1 MKKLMLLQTKFI
13 LLVTFI
19 ILIVIGIGT
28 YNIRSLHTFLNN
40 SKLMLVDQHED
51 NILFSNVM
59 MPFMESVEKPILQSS
74 YRTLSPEEIAYA
86 RQQIRAMTEI
96 IQKIHSGEHL
106 NNNLEIKPVADTLF
120 KASLHMLAMIEVK
133 KQIKKK
139 EYAGYVNKVQNLV
152 LAIQSYF
159 ATNLKSGNDLV
170 NKMGN
175 RYYSL
180 RNYDLW
186 LGGIALIVILLISGL
201 LYWDIKKKYQITINT
216 LRSLATG
223 DLTTEI
229 PEVSRDELG
238 YIVYNVGKLRDQL
251 SLTISKVYEMV
262 DNLVIA
268 SRDLSASSQNISQG
282 ASEQATSAE
291 EVSTSI
297 EEMAVN
303 IHKNSDYSEKAAKTS
318 LKLSDST
325 NETARASKEG
335 QEKIKEIAKK
345 IGIIN
350 EIAFQ
355 TNILSLNAAV
365 EAARA
370 GEHGKGF
377 GVVAAEVGK
386 LADRSK
392 QAAAEIEEL
401 ARTTVKT
408 IDNTG
413 ILMQQIAPEIS
424 STAEMIQI
432 ISDASM
438 EQKLGAEQIN
448 EAIQQL
454 NEVTQQ
460 NAAASEEIATSAEEL
475 NSQADSLQEVLSF
488 FKTEVSMKHN
498 TDQNQGREKNKRL
511 TESVYRPRIGTS
523 KGVKIDLGKKDELD
537 DEFEKF

>member
-1 MKKLMLLQTKFI
+1 MKKMLLQTKFA
-13 LLVTFI
+13 LLIAFI
-19 ILIVIGIGT
+19 VLIIIGIGT
-28 YNIRSLHTFLNN
+28 YTVKRLHSFLDDSTVMSDN
-40 SKLMLVDQHED
+40 QHQE
-51 NILFSNVM
+51 NQLFSNVLI
-59 MPFMESVEKPILQSS
+59 PFMRGVENPILQSS
-74 YRTLSPEEIAYA
+74 YRTLSPEEIIMA
-86 RQQIRAMTEI
+86 R
-96 IQKIHSGEHL
+96 QKIHVMASKIQKLHSQGAL
-106 NNNLEIKPVADTLF
+106 DKDLGFKPIADSLF
-120 KASLHMLAMIEVK
+120 NASLHMLTMIETHRH
-133 KQIKKK
+133 IKKA
-139 EYAGYVNKVQNLV
+139 EYAAFVGQTQHLI
-152 LAIQSYF
+152 LAIQNYF
-159 ATNLKSGNDLV
+159 NSNVESGDNMI
-170 NKMGN
+170 NKMQ
-175 RYYSL
+175 RQYYSL
-180 RNYDLW
+180 RKDDIII
-186 LGGIALIVILLISGL
+186 GGVGLLVIILISAMLFWG
-201 LYWDIKKKYQITINT
+201 IKRKYQIAISS
-216 LRSLATG
+216 LRSLAAG

-229 PEVSRDELG
+229 PEVSFDELG
-238 YIVYNVGKLRDQL
+238 FIVKKVGQLRDQL
-251 SLTISKVYEMV
+251 STTITKVYEMV
-262 DNLVIA
+262 DSLVIA

-297 EEMAVN
+297 EEMAGN
-303 IHKNSDYSEKAAKTS
+303 IHKNSDYSEKAAKSS

-325 NETARASKEG
+325 NETARASQEG

-377 GVVAAEVGK
+377 GVVATEVGK
-386 LADRSK
+386 LAERSK

-408 IDNTG
+408 IVDTG
-413 ILMQQIAPEIS
+413 VLMQQIAPEIG
-424 STAEMIQI
+424 STAEMIQT
-432 ISDASM
+432 ISEASL
-438 EQKLGAEQIN
+438 EQKLGAEQIS

-454 NEVTQQ
+454 NEITQQ

-488 FKTEVSMKHN
+488 FKTEVSMKN
-498 TDQNQGREKNKRL
+498 NGSESKERNKKL
-511 TESVYRPRIGTS
+511 PESNFRPRIGTS

>member
-1 MKKLMLLQTKFI
+1 MKKMLLQTKFALMI
-13 LLVTFI
+13 VFI
-19 ILIVIGIGT
+19 VLIIIGIGT
-28 YNIRSLHTFLNN
+28 FNMNRLHSFLDD
-40 SKLMLVDQHED
+40 SSVMLTNQHQE
-51 NILFSNVM
+51 NQLFSSVLI
-59 MPFMESVEKPILQSS
+59 PFMKDVENPILQSS
-74 YRTLSPEEIAYA
+74 FRTLSPEEIVMA
-86 RQQIRAMTEI
+86 RQKINLMENEL
-96 IQKIHSGEHL
+96 QKIHNEGAL
-106 NNNLEIKPVADTLF
+106 NKEMEFKPVADSLF
-120 KASLHMLAMIEVK
+120 KASLHMLTLIEMHQ
-133 KQIKKK
+133 QIKKQ
-139 EYAGYVNKVQNLV
+139 EYAAFVGQTQNLI
-152 LAIQSYF
+152 LATQNYF
-159 ATNLKSGNDLV
+159 NSNVKSGDNMIS
-170 NKMGN
+170 KMQAQ
-175 RYYSL
+175 YFSL
-180 RNYDLW
+180 RKDDSII
-186 LGGIALIVILLISGL
+186 GIIGLLVIILISATLFWG
-201 LYWDIKKKYQITINT
+201 IKRKYQIAISS
-216 LRSLATG
+216 LRSLAAG

-229 PEVSRDELG
+229 PEVSFDELG
-238 YIVYNVGKLRDQL
+238 FIVKKVGQLKDQL
-251 SLTISKVYEMV
+251 SSTITKVYEMV
-262 DNLVIA
+262 DSLVIA

-297 EEMAVN
+297 EEMAGN

-325 NETARASKEG
+325 NETARASQEG

-386 LADRSK
+386 LAERSK

-408 IDNTG
+408 IVDTG
-413 ILMQQIAPEIS
+413 TLMQQIAPEIS
-424 STAEMIQI
+424 STAEMIQT
-432 ISDASM
+432 ISEASL
-438 EQKLGAEQIN
+438 EQKLGAEQIS

-454 NEVTQQ
+454 NEITQQ

-475 NSQADSLQEVLSF
+475 NSQADSLQEALSF
-488 FKTEVSMKHN
+488 FKTEISLKN
-498 TDQNQGREKNKRL
+498 NRDGSQSREKNKKL
-511 TESVYRPRIGTS
+511 SETVYRPRIGTT

>member
-1 MKKLMLLQTKFI
+1 MKKVMTFKAKFTTLVVFIMLIMVF
-13 LLVTFI
+13 
-19 ILIVIGIGT
+19 IGIF
-28 YNIRSLHTFLNN
+28 NVKRLHNFLND
-40 SKLMLVDQHED
+40 STMMMVDQHQD
-51 NILFSNVM
+51 NMLFNNVL
-59 MPFMESVEKPILQSS
+59 MPFLKNVENPILESR
-74 YRTLSPEEIAYA
+74 YRTLSPEEIIQAK
-86 RQQIRAMTEI
+86 
-96 IQKIHSGEHL
+96 QKI
-106 NNNLEIKPVADTLF
+106 NLIADELQKVKSDNQLSTKHDIKPLMD
-120 KASLHMLAMIEVK
+120 SLLKTSSNMLTMIEMNQKVDK
-133 KQIKKK
+133 ERYTEFINQI
-139 EYAGYVNKVQNLV
+139 QNMDIV
-152 LAIQSYF
+152 VQSYF
-159 ATNLKSGNDLV
+159 DNDLKSGDGLI
-170 NKMGN
+170 N
-175 RYYSL
+175 RMDDQYFSL
-180 RNYDLW
+180 KKENYMV
-186 LGGIALIVILLISGL
+186 GGIGLIVVFIVSILLFGD
-201 LYWDIKKKYQITINT
+201 WNKKYRVAIHT
-216 LRSLATG
+216 LHNLASG
-223 DLTTEI
+223 DLTTDI
-229 PEVSRDELG
+229 PSVSHDELG
-238 YIVYNVGKLRDQL
+238 LIVYKVEQLRNQL
-251 SLTISKVYEMV
+251 SMTISKVYEMV
-262 DNLVIA
+262 DSLVIA

-318 LKLSDST
+318 LRLSDST

-413 ILMQQIAPEIS
+413 VLMQQIAPEIS
-424 STAEMIQI
+424 STAEMIQT
-432 ISDASM
+432 ISEASM

-488 FKTEVSMKHN
+488 FKTEVSMSN
-498 TDQNQGREKNKRL
+498 SRTQNKSEEKNKKL
-511 TESVYRPRIGTS
+511 SESVYRPRIGTS
-523 KGVKIDLGKKDELD
+523 KGIKIDLGKRDELD